1 MEVLSVLEKKIA
13 GLIELIKE
21 LRTQNSE
28 LVLANSELLLAHAE
42 LTAGNAQ
49 LEHNSQVLK
58 DQIEKLQASMLERPQ
73 ELALTRAAV
82 DDLIKNIDFLIEHEQ
97 EQ

>member
-1 MEVLSVLEKKIA
+1 MEVLNVLEKKIA

-21 LRTQNSE
+21 LRLENAA
-28 LVLANSELLLAHAE
+28 LAENNAH
-42 LTAGNAQ
+42 
-49 LEHNSQVLK
+49 LK
-58 DQIEKLQASMLERPQ
+58 DQIEKLQASLLERP
-73 ELALTRAAV
+73 EEIALTKAAV

>member
-1 MEVLSVLEKKIA
+1 MEVLNVLEKKIA

-21 LRTQNSE
+21 LRAENAALIQGN
-28 LVLANSELLLAHAE
+28 LVLEQNNEL
-42 LTAGNAQ
+42 
-49 LEHNSQVLK
+49 LK
-58 DQIEKLQASMLERPQ
+58 DQIEKLQASLLERPQ
-73 ELALTRAAV
+73 EIALTKTAV

>member
-1 MEVLSVLEKKIA
+1 MEVLNVLEKKIA

-21 LRTQNSE
+21 LRVQN
-28 LVLANSELLLAHAE
+28 AA
-42 LTAGNAQ
+42 
-49 LEHNSQVLK
+49 LERHNEQLK
-58 DQIEKLQASMLERPQ
+58 DQVEKLQASLLERPQ
-73 ELALTRAAV
+73 ELALTKSAV

>member
-13 GLIELIKE
+13 SLIELIKQ
-21 LRTQNSE
+21 LRAEN
-28 LVLANSELLLAHAE
+28 ELLAQS
-42 LTAGNAQ
+42 NAQ
-49 LEHNSQVLK
+49 LK
-58 DQIEKLQASMLERPQ
+58 DQIEKLQASLLERPQ

>member
-1 MEVLSVLEKKIA
+1 MEVLNVLEKKIA

-21 LRTQNSE
+21 LRLENAALAQGNLALEQNNE
-28 LVLANSELLLAHAE
+28 F
-42 LTAGNAQ
+42 
-49 LEHNSQVLK
+49 LK
-58 DQIEKLQASMLERPQ
+58 DQIEKLQASLLERPQ
-73 ELALTRAAV
+73 EFALTKNAV

>member
-1 MEVLSVLEKKIA
+1 MEVLNVLEKKIA
-13 GLIELIKE
+13 SLIELIKE
-21 LRTQNSE
+21 LRLENST
-28 LVLANSELLLAHAE
+28 LAEN
-42 LTAGNAQ
+42 NVQ
-49 LEHNSQVLK
+49 LK
-58 DQIEKLQASMLERPQ
+58 DQIEKLQASLLERPE

>member
-1 MEVLSVLEKKIA
+1 MEVLNVLEKKIA
-13 GLIELIKE
+13 SLIELIKE
-21 LRTQNSE
+21 LRLENST
-28 LVLANSELLLAHAE
+28 LAEN
-42 LTAGNAQ
+42 NVQ
-49 LEHNSQVLK
+49 LK
-58 DQIEKLQASMLERPQ
+58 DQIEKLQASLLEHPE

>member
-1 MEVLSVLEKKIA
+1 MLYGSSHVLEKKIA

-21 LRTQNSE
+21 LRLENAALAQGNLALEQNNE
-28 LVLANSELLLAHAE
+28 F
-42 LTAGNAQ
+42 
-49 LEHNSQVLK
+49 LK
-58 DQIEKLQASMLERPQ
+58 DQIEKLQASLLERPQ
-73 ELALTRAAV
+73 EFALTKNAV

>member
-1 MEVLSVLEKKIA
+1 MEVLNVLEKKIA

-21 LRTQNSE
+21 LRLENAA
-28 LVLANSELLLAHAE
+28 LAEN
-42 LTAGNAQ
+42 NA
-49 LEHNSQVLK
+49 LLK
-58 DQIEKLQASMLERPQ
+58 DQIEKLQASMLERPE
-73 ELALTRAAV
+73 ELALTKAAV